1 MSAQGTPT
9 DAPEAPPE
17 TPGTPTEGPGA
28 PPDAQETEE
37 THVAEVPA
45 SAGSARG
52 LRVPL
57 LMAIGCLTA
66 SMLLVLATTAGG
78 ITYLVL
84 EKRAAEATTTFHG
97 ATYTFE
103 YPVDWTETTSGV
115 EMPDED
121 QVLEL
126 RSSDET
132 KYVTVLDITWPL
144 TIEDACI
151 VVGDN
156 ADEQGLGTT
165 QNEVIATR
173 DVAGREALHHRAV
186 ATDLDGDFT
195 SSVMDS
201 WCITKPDGVI
211 VFVAQTFS
219 DDSDPVS
226 MPDSKDVLDSWKWTF
241 EEGT

>member
-1 MSAQGTPT
+1 MSVQEA
-9 DAPEAPPE
+9 EAP
-17 TPGTPTEGPGA
+17 TN
-28 PPDAQETEE
+28 
-37 THVAEVPA
+37 A
-45 SAGSARG
+45 SSARG

-57 LMAIGCLTA
+57 LVAIGCLTA

-103 YPVDWTETTSGV
+103 YPVDWTETTTGA
-115 EMPDED
+115 ELPDPD

-132 KYVTVLDITWPL
+132 KYVTVLDRAGSMTA
-144 TIEDACI
+144 EDVCTG
-151 VVGDN
+151 VGDI

-165 QNEVIATR
+165 QNEVISTR

-186 ATDLDGDFT
+186 TTDLDGAFA
-195 SSVMDS
+195 SSVVDT
-201 WCITKPDGVI
+201 WCIPKPDGAI
-211 VFVAQTFS
+211 LYVAQTFS
-219 DDSDPVS
+219 HDTHPVS
-226 MPDSKDVLDSWKWTF
+226 MPDSKDVLDSWTWTF
-241 EEGT
+241 EDGT